1 MISVIIFSDI
11 RIYCEGLSD
20 VLSNIESIEV
30 VGSESHFRDAID
42 KIVLV
47 NPNVILLDMTMEG
60 SCQIAQKII
69 QSSPQTR
76 IVALAAPVDKEKVL
90 RCAEIGI
97 SGYVA
102 REASLNELIEALKAA
117 AKGEYCYPPKFAT
130 HIFNQ
135 FREVSKSSQQHHQSS
150 GSTEIEDLAIDL
162 TGREKQI
169 TRLLSEGLSNKQ
181 IARLLSI
188 EVSTVKNH
196 VHNILVKLHVKN
208 RAQVASIFYN
218 RVENQGSR
226 SFGLHQNN
234 YLTV

>member
-30 VGSESHFRDAID
+30 VGAERHFRDAID
-42 KIVLV
+42 KIDQV
-47 NPNVILLDMTMEG
+47 NPDVILLDMTMEG
-60 SCQIAQKII
+60 SCQIAQKIV
-69 QSSPQTR
+69 QSSPQAR

-102 REASLNELIEALKAA
+102 REASLDELIEALKAA
-117 AKGEYCYPPKFAT
+117 TKGEYCYPPKFAA

-135 FREVSKSSQQHHQSS
+135 FREVSKSPRHPDNHSDSI
-150 GSTEIEDLAIDL
+150 EAEDLAVAL

-169 TRLLSEGLSNKQ
+169 TQLLSEGLPNKQ

-196 VHNILVKLHVKN
+196 VHNILIKLHVKN
-208 RAQVASIFYN
+208 RAQVASIFYHKAD
-218 RVENQGSR
+218 NQESR
-226 SFGLHQNN
+226 SLGPHQYNH
-234 YLTV
+234 LTI